1 MAVRVISFH
10 YSLYS
15 ALEKLLEM
23 TGSSLNVATD
33 NGVTALHI
41 AAINGYRE
49 IAEILLEQVI
59 TRAYNSCICLS
70 QRIRKRSSYIYNT
83 SSKILEVFF
92 FFNDY
97 ILTDSHFVYHP
108 WGDKARRWVT

>member
-1 MAVRVISFH
+1 MAVRVIPFH

-33 NGVTALHI
+33 NGVTTLHI
-41 AAINGYRE
+41 AAFNGYRE

-70 QRIRKRSSYIYNT
+70 QRSRTRNSYSQYFQQNFGGV
-83 SSKILEVFF
+83 LFL
-92 FFNDY
+92 Y
-97 ILTDSHFVYHP
+97 
-108 WGDKARRWVT
+108 

>member
-1 MAVRVISFH
+1 MAVRVIPFY

-33 NGVTALHI
+33 NGITTLHI

-59 TRAYNSCICLS
+59 TRTYNFSICLS
-70 QRIRKRSSYIYNT
+70 QRIRK
-83 SSKILEVFF
+83 L
-92 FFNDY
+92 
-97 ILTDSHFVYHP
+97 SHSQHLKQNLGGVLLFLY
-108 WGDKARRWVT
+108 

>member
-1 MAVRVISFH
+1 MAIRVIPFH

-15 ALEKLLEM
+15 ALEKVLEM
-23 TGSSLNVATD
+23 TGSTLNVATY

-59 TRAYNSCICLS
+59 TRAYNSCIRLS
-70 QRIRKRSSYIYNT
+70 QRILKRNSYSQYFKQNFGGV
-83 SSKILEVFF
+83 LF
-92 FFNDY
+92 
-97 ILTDSHFVYHP
+97 L
-108 WGDKARRWVT
+108 

>member
-1 MAVRVISFH
+1 MVVRVIHFH

-33 NGVTALHI
+33 NGVTTLHI
-41 AAINGYRE
+41 AAVNGHRE

-59 TRAYNSCICLS
+59 TRAYNFSICLS
-70 QRIRKRSSYIYNT
+70 QRIRKLSHSQHFKQN
-83 SSKILEVFF
+83 LGGVVLFL
-92 FFNDY
+92 NDY
-97 ILTDSHFVYHP
+97 IFFAYYS
-108 WGDKARRWVT
+108 WGIRLEDG